1 MLEEKET
8 SLDAEQTAAKGE
20 LSDKDVGDVAGGAQ
34 LQKVVSGS
42 TSIEVTGMLDKI
54 KVQIKPSPVSLGT
67 SAPDP
72 CSNS

>member
-20 LSDKDVGDVAGGAQ
+20 LSDKDVEDVAGGAQ

-67 SAPDP
+67 SAPE
-72 CSNS
+72 SL